1 MKYDRVNKLTKS
13 VSILTT
19 IVILVSCPIIW
30 TLKAQAAEGD
40 FIPFDKPLA
49 VTATMG
55 TSMLSQTIID
65 NIVQEL
71 ETGNY
76 TGYPYNEHGF
86 GVDEI
91 NLIIFNEYNSSGNYI
106 SCYAFND
113 AYISEFTWP
122 SDYNTSSNM
131 VCFRSLGNYMLRFEY
146 DFDTGTIT
154 YVTSS
159 NGNKWLPFYSLNDN
173 KCWIENLT
181 PSQGGNGVIPEISVY
196 ACIEQKN
203 ILNYPIYLRDGE
215 MSFGGDVIFKSGR
228 PTQTDDETARLIQ
241 NFIDLYGDIDQL
253 PQVDESTETGTGDSL
268 TLKLIKQYTKG
279 TMNGVQAAGLFIAQ
293 TITDSNK
300 TLGEKIET
308 LFDAWLNGIKT
319 ELNEIKTIIVAIG
332 VDLHKIAEENDPQI
346 IASEW
351 KAGYN
356 ASEVK
361 NIQQLGDRYKGTLS
375 SIGTRNT
382 GRLVFGTWR
391 LEYNG
396 ADLHLYG
403 DYYLPEIF
411 GSGRVQHD
419 LSFAWY
425 NNCRTWIAKVIN
437 VFLIIAFAWNVFVRL
452 PSIIQGVGSK
462 GLEKE
467 K

>member
-1 MKYDRVNKLTKS
+1 MKSNTVNEVTKK
-13 VSILTT
+13 VIILTLS
-19 IVILVSCPIIW
+19 VIILLCPILW
-30 TLKAQAAEGD
+30 KVNAKASEGD

-49 VTATMG
+49 VTPTMG
-55 TSMLSQTIID
+55 TTMLTQTLID
-65 NIVQEL
+65 TIVTEL
-71 ETGNY
+71 ESGNY

-86 GVDEI
+86 GADEI
-91 NLIIFNEYNSSGNYI
+91 NLLLFSEYNSSGNYI
-106 SCYAFND
+106 TLYAFKD
-113 AYISEFTWP
+113 GYISDFSWP
-122 SDYNTSSNM
+122 SDYNTGSNM
-131 VCFRSLGNYMLRFEY
+131 VTFRSLGNYLLRFDY
-146 DFDTGTIT
+146 DFDESKIT
-154 YVTSS
+154 YVTSTT
-159 NGNKWLPFYSLNDN
+159 GNCILPFYALGNN
-173 KCWIENLT
+173 LCWIENLM
-181 PSQGGNGVIPEISVY
+181 PSQGGRVIPDIPVY

-203 ILNYPIYLRDGE
+203 IRCYPLYLRDGE

-300 TLGEKIET
+300 SLGDKIET

-351 KAGYN
+351 KTGYSTS
-356 ASEVK
+356 AVK
-361 NIQQLGDRYKGTLS
+361 SMQDLGDRYKGTLS
-375 SIGTRNT
+375 TIGTRNT
-382 GRLVFGTWR
+382 GRLVFGNWR

-396 ADLHLYG
+396 NDLHLYG
-403 DYYLPEIF
+403 DYITPEIF
-411 GSGRVQHD
+411 GETRVQQD
-419 LSFAWY
+419 ISFAWY
-425 NNCRTWIAKVIN
+425 NQCRDYVTKVIN

-452 PSIIQGVGSK
+452 PGIIQGVGSK